1 MEDVNSICGDFS
13 TTGQDDDTEIY
24 DVSKTVEVTVIV
36 ETRQLGVVETAVA
49 RTVRKNAWY
58 RENISN
64 VITSLTTLPT

>member
-36 ETRQLGVVETAVA
+36 ETR
-49 RTVRKNAWY
+49 
-58 RENISN
+58 
-64 VITSLTTLPT
+64 